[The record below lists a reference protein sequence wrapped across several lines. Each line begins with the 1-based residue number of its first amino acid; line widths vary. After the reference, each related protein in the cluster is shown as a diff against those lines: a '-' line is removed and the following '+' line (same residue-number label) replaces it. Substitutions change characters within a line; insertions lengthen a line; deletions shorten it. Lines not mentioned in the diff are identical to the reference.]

1 MVSQNSKNKEPAV
14 KLKLT
19 ALIEYMSDDMQKK
32 LLKYLENK
40 LNIRVSEKLK
50 IEKREDSRRTC
61 LISADY
67 IIGNDTFKGYILDI
81 SAFGV
86 FIETNE
92 PLPTNRKISLSFSL
106 PNHQKPFGL
115 KGRIVWSGSQG
126 IGVKFDYLSPHH
138 KEILKTFAEQSEETF
153 EIIS

>member
-1 MVSQNSKNKEPAV
+1 MSQNNINNKPAV
-14 KLKLT
+14 RLKLN
-19 ALIEYMSDDMQKK
+19 ALIEYMSEDMQLK

-40 LNIRVSEKLK
+40 LNIRVSQKLK

-67 IIGNDTFKGYILDI
+67 MIGNHTFRGYILDI

-86 FIETNE
+86 FVETNE
-92 PLPTNRKISLSFSL
+92 PFPTGREISLSFSL
-106 PNHQKPFGL
+106 PNHHKPFSL
-115 KGRIVWSGSQG
+115 KGKVVWSGSQG

-138 KEILKTFAEQSEETF
+138 QEILKAFAEQSEEIF